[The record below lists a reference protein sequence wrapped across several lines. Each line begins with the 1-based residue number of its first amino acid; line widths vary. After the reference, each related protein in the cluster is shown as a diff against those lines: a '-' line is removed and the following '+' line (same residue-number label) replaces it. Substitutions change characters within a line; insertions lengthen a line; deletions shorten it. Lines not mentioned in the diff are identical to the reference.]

1 MLSPNRIIAIMAIA
15 VVASLATLYTTPGR
29 TSQDPYN
36 IERYIN
42 GKLLYLD
49 IARSDTEH
57 YQGLSDRQRMCDECG
72 MLFIYREK
80 ERRIFVMRRM
90 NFPLDFVWLADGK
103 VVHIDRNAEPERAP
117 YTQYS
122 AEEAVD
128 AVLELNAGA
137 VDRYGLQ
144 EGQVFEL
151 PRL

>member
-1 MLSPNRIIAIMAIA
+1 MLSPNRIIAIIAIA

-72 MLFIYREK
+72 MLFVFRDLEQ
-80 ERRIFVMRRM
+80 RVFVMRRM
-90 NFPLDFVWLADGK
+90 NFPLDFIWLAKGK
-103 VVHIDRNAEPERAP
+103 VIHIDRNAQPESGP
-117 YTQYS
+117 YTPYTT
-122 AEEAVD
+122 AEPVD
-128 AVLELNAGA
+128 SVIELNAGA
-137 VDRYGLQ
+137 ADRYGLQ